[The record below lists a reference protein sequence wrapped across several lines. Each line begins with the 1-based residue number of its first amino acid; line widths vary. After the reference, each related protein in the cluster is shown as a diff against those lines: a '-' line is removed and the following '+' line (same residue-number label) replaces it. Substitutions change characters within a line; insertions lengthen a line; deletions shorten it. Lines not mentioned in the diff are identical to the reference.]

1 MSLQIMKRF
10 NLIVSIV
17 SIILFANLD
26 MSYASESVIGTIKT
40 LKGTVSIVRND
51 KTFTA
56 DFGFKLNQNDTI
68 RTDPNASV
76 EVIFNDKTLLSLGPD
91 SELIINEYVFTPK
104 QGKFSIVLKILK
116 GTAAYVSGLIA
127 KLSPESVR
135 VETPTASIGIRG
147 TKFVVKVGNQK
158 SSFDSYYE
166 NDEPDNPEVNL

>member
-1 MSLQIMKRF
+1 MSFQIMKRF

-17 SIILFANLD
+17 CIIFVSNLD

-40 LKGTVSIVRND
+40 LKGTVSIIRND

-56 DFGFKLNQNDTI
+56 DIGFNLVQNDTI
-68 RTDPNASV
+68 RTELNASV
-76 EVIFNDKTLLSLGPD
+76 GVIFNDKTSLSLGPE
-91 SELIINEYVFTPK
+91 SELIINEYVFAPK
-104 QGKFSIVLKILK
+104 QGKFSIVIKIFK

-158 SSFDSYYE
+158 NSIDSYSE
-166 NDEPDNPEVNL
+166 GQGPDNPSG